1 MPVWQQV
8 VFITMYVVM
17 IVVAAGGNLAVI
29 WIVMAHKRMR
39 TFTNYFLV
47 NLAVADTLISLFNT
61 AFVSTFLIYQDWWYG
76 EIYCKFSNFIN
87 VSTLAASVL
96 TFMSIAIDRYLA
108 IIHPLRPRLTV
119 RVVLAIVVIWQV
131 SIVLAIPNLIYGK
144 TEKYHDRVICHL
156 EWSRE
161 LEFGYNL
168 LILIVTYVLPLVTL
182 TVTYARV
189 GFELWGSRAIGE
201 NTPVQYERIRS
212 KRRVVK
218 MMIVVVVT
226 FAVCWLPY
234 HLYFVLSATKPEIN
248 NWEHMQNVYNAI
260 YWLAM
265 SNSMYNPII
274 YCWMNSRFRHG
285 FVKLFCC
292 CPCRICAKFKDRSK
306 PGRLPVTLF
315 RNSSNTYALTD
326 KHHGNGCSQYTT
338 TESVDDASSS
348 PVNHKKG
355 RRNSAEYL

>member
-1 MPVWQQV
+1 MERNNSTEAGQIEPFIPMPVWQKV
-8 VFITMYVVM
+8 VFITAYVVM
-17 IVVAAGGNLAVI
+17 IAVAAGGNLAVI

-76 EIYCKFSNFIN
+76 ETYCKFSNFIN
-87 VSTLAASVL
+87 ICTIAASVL
-96 TFMSIAIDRYLA
+96 TFMSIAIDRYQA

-119 RVVLAIVVIWQV
+119 RVVLAIAVIWLV
-131 SIVLAIPNLIYGK
+131 SIVLAFPNLIYG
-144 TEKYHDRVICHL
+144 TTMPYGDRIICL
-156 EWSRE
+156 LQWPDFSEYKPSV
-161 LEFGYNL
+161 LDFGYNV
-168 LILIVTYVLPLVTL
+168 LILVVTYVLPLVTL

-189 GFELWGSRAIGE
+189 GMELWGSRAIGE

-234 HLYFVLSATKPEIN
+234 HVYFLLQYTIPEIN
-248 NWEHMQNVYNAI
+248 QWKHIQNVYNVI

-265 SNSMYNPII
+265 SNSMYNPMI

-292 CPCRICAKFKDRSK
+292 CPCRLCAKCKDRSK
-306 PGRLPVTLF
+306 PDFKTWRFTSTCKNDYNLVPFT
-315 RNSSNTYALTD
+315 S
-326 KHHGNGCSQYTT
+326 
-338 TESVDDASSS
+338 
-348 PVNHKKG
+348 
-355 RRNSAEYL
+355 